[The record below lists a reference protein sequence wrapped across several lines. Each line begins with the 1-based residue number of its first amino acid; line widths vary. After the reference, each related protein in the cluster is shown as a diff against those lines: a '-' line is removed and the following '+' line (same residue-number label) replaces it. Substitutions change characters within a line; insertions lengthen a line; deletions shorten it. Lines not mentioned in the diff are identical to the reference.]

1 MNTLTDRFIKIFD
14 INVNSN
20 YCANTAILY
29 KNNLNDYKLVMHL
42 SDSNHIYVPMSDTTI
57 VNLLI
62 NGVDFTSNIEIYNPN
77 MGCVIIHMS
86 EKMQSSDIDESE
98 YKLNL
103 TLSVVGL
110 PGVDNKI
117 FEIPITVIPGYDFD
131 KDEFRKSKIESN
143 YATAS
148 KHSSSK
154 HPKFKKFINYM
165 F

>member
-14 INVNSN
+14 INVNSS

-42 SDSNHIYVPMSDTTI
+42 SDNNHVYVPMSDNTI

-62 NGVDFTSNIEIYNPN
+62 DDVDFTSNIEIYNPN
-77 MGCVIIHMS
+77 MGCIIIYMS
-86 EKMQSSDIDESE
+86 DSMQPSDISDSE

-110 PGVDNKI
+110 PGIDNKI
-117 FEIPITVIPGYDFD
+117 FEIPITIIPGSDFD

-143 YATAS
+143 YVTAS

-154 HPKFKKFINYM
+154 HPKFKKLINYM